1 MKLPNFGWITLR
13 WMPITPR
20 PAATATGLC
29 ATTQIRPGNRS
40 ISIGN
45 DIDGLIARYPASWR
59 ARVIRCAASFM
70 ISPLRWNS

>member
-29 ATTQIRPGNRS
+29 ATTQMRPGNRS
-40 ISIGN
+40 ISIGK
-45 DIDGLIARYPASWR
+45 DIDGLIAR
-59 ARVIRCAASFM
+59 
-70 ISPLRWNS
+70 